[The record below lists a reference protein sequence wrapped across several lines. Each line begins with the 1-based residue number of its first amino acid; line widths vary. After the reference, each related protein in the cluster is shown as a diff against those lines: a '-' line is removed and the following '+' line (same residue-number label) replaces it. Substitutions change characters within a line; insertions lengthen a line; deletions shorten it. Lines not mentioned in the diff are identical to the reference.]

1 MYGYIAK
8 IKAKPGERDALLAIL
23 LEGSSGMAGCINYVI
38 AEDRDNADAIWVT
51 EVWESKAA
59 HSASLSLPSVKAAIA
74 KAMPLIASFE
84 PLAETTP
91 RGGIG
96 LPVTDG

>member
-51 EVWESKAA
+51 EVWRARPRTRLRCRSQ
-59 HSASLSLPSVKAAIA
+59 ASRRRS
-74 KAMPLIASFE
+74 
-84 PLAETTP
+84 P
-91 RGGIG
+91 RRC
-96 LPVTDG
+96 P